1 MGFVNYHLRMEKTVT
16 AFINYL
22 TVEKGLSPNT
32 LESYARDLRNYAGFL
47 ANAGITDPR
56 ASGRGEIK
64 GFIEHLRKTGLSS
77 SSAARALVAVK
88 GLHRFMLME
97 KMTSKDPTEAIESPR
112 KGLILPH
119 FLTSPEV
126 EALLAAPNGDTP
138 EAIRDRAMFELLYA
152 AGLRA
157 SELVGAKAGDVEF
170 EVGYINVF
178 GKGSKGRVVPLN
190 DTAISAVKVYYQTAR
205 PAMLKGRQSNF
216 LFVTR
221 RGGGMTRQ
229 SFWKIIK
236 KYALKAGIKKD
247 VSPHVLRHSFATH
260 LLEHGADLRAVQM
273 MLGHSDIATTQIYT
287 HVEVSRL
294 KKLHKEF
301 HPRG

>member
-1 MGFVNYHLRMEKTVT
+1 MQFVNYHLRMEKTVT

-32 LESYARDLRNYAGFL
+32 LESYGRDLRNYAGFL
-47 ANAGITDPR
+47 ANTGITDPR

-64 GFIEHLRKTGLSS
+64 GFIEHLRRTGLSS

-97 KMTSKDPTEAIESPR
+97 KMTDKDPTEAIESPR
-112 KGLILPH
+112 KGLSLPH
-119 FLTSPEV
+119 FLTGPEV
-126 EALLAAPNGDTP
+126 EALLAAPNGETP
-138 EAIRDRAMFELLYA
+138 EAARDKAMFELLYA

-190 DTAISAVKVYYQTAR
+190 DTAIAAVKSYYQTAR

-236 KYALKAGIKKD
+236 KYALKAGITKD

-260 LLEHGADLRAVQM
+260 LLEHGADLRVVQM
-273 MLGHSDIATTQIYT
+273 MLGHSDIVTTQIYT

>member
-1 MGFVNYHLRMEKTVT
+1 MAFVNYHLRMEKMVT

-56 ASGRGEIK
+56 ATGRGEIK
-64 GFIEHLRKTGLSS
+64 GFIEHLRRGGLSS

-97 KMTSKDPTEAIESPR
+97 KLTDKDPTEALESPR
-112 KGLILPH
+112 KGLVLPH

-126 EALLAAPNGDTP
+126 EALLAAPKGDTP
-138 EAIRDRAMFELLYA
+138 EAMRDRAMFELLYA

-190 DTAISAVKVYYQTAR
+190 DTAITAVKLYYQTAR
-205 PAMLKGRQSNF
+205 PMLLKGRQSNF

-236 KYALKAGIKKD
+236 KYAALAGITKD

-273 MLGHSDIATTQIYT
+273 MLGHSDIVTTQIYT